1 MFFTIDTRKGSA
13 LIIAMIMSIVI
24 ISLSS
29 SAILMAVTEQRYT
42 YNQSNKLKSRYA
54 AEAGLAEGVKF
65 IKDQCLLANLNYLQI
80 DLVLDPSRV
89 ISPEERA
96 EKVITIYNEDYIKVF
111 YQKNL
116 EAAVTVGEFQSL
128 YNLGQYSA
136 GTRILGP
143 DDISTGKD
151 MTGNNINSVR
161 YVLLT
166 SVGQFPKSGVD
177 QKSTTF
183 KVVYE
188 VSTDVSKI
196 FDYSYF
202 INNWGWWFG
211 DSIHCKGNARS
222 NGSFSMSDDTKDYRP
237 ILQGRPRFE
246 NSIGI
251 DLIGYIDDNLDG
263 KADGQDGGMY
273 AWNEILGRP
282 KDGYKPANLYAGLM
296 GQNQSP
302 PVPQVPMPNLNNIS
316 YYESIA
322 REKNGSI
329 EILDLAAGTSQ
340 VIFNDGVW
348 GDNEPNGKKHLY
360 LEGSAQKPIKV
371 NGVVVI
377 QGDLVIRGYIT
388 GRGSIYCARNAYLPQ
403 RLLYKNPPVNTK
415 GTLSQYREAKS
426 GKETDREEWRS
437 ANVGKD
443 LVGLFAKENIVLGD
457 FTNDEWQNEVNKSLV
472 DSRNKN
478 EEDLGLD
485 QIPGTG
491 DVGEDNTTWDV
502 ERDAAGN
509 VIPGSG
515 EDYDGDGIQDRR
527 TLQED
532 FYLQTGSFY
541 YGHPDW
547 GGNIPSKADS
557 YRSVTYWDNNTMG
570 TSSDR
575 PMTLSVA
582 QNPNP
587 HVKYSLFPQVDAIL
601 YTNHFLAGYVQNQYL
616 NEYFG
621 LVNGENYTVDN
632 TKKTTSLYSGQ
643 IVFNGSI
650 ISRNDGIYYTA
661 NKLLFNHDDRLTAET
676 GETLGMVI
684 PRVWKEL
691 QPISM
696 TVE

>member
-42 YNQSNKLKSRYA
+42 YTQSNKLKSRYA

-322 REKNGSI
+322 REKM
-329 EILDLAAGTSQ
+329 
-340 VIFNDGVW
+340 
-348 GDNEPNGKKHLY
+348 
-360 LEGSAQKPIKV
+360 
-371 NGVVVI
+371 
-377 QGDLVIRGYIT
+377 
-388 GRGSIYCARNAYLPQ
+388 
-403 RLLYKNPPVNTK
+403 
-415 GTLSQYREAKS
+415 EALK
-426 GKETDREEWRS
+426 
-437 ANVGKD
+437 
-443 LVGLFAKENIVLGD
+443 F
-457 FTNDEWQNEVNKSLV
+457 
-472 DSRNKN
+472 
-478 EEDLGLD
+478 
-485 QIPGTG
+485 
-491 DVGEDNTTWDV
+491 
-502 ERDAAGN
+502 
-509 VIPGSG
+509 
-515 EDYDGDGIQDRR
+515 
-527 TLQED
+527 
-532 FYLQTGSFY
+532 
-541 YGHPDW
+541 
-547 GGNIPSKADS
+547 
-557 YRSVTYWDNNTMG
+557 
-570 TSSDR
+570 
-575 PMTLSVA
+575 
-582 QNPNP
+582 
-587 HVKYSLFPQVDAIL
+587 
-601 YTNHFLAGYVQNQYL
+601 
-616 NEYFG
+616 
-621 LVNGENYTVDN
+621 
-632 TKKTTSLYSGQ
+632 
-643 IVFNGSI
+643 
-650 ISRNDGIYYTA
+650 
-661 NKLLFNHDDRLTAET
+661 
-676 GETLGMVI
+676 
-684 PRVWKEL
+684 
-691 QPISM
+691 
-696 TVE
+696 